1 MQLRFRCGCHLP
13 LHASP
18 LTSASRSFLHSRLHV
33 RVCSLPVPQPD
44 YLQQQQKKDTS
55 SSRSAATAATALNP
69 SAANALA
76 TAAAMGLL
84 RIPPGSGPIM
94 PFPFPMLNPQL
105 MLQILQNNPQANAT
119 LQAAAAAAAA
129 GQQQQQMMQQQL
141 QQQHHQQQVTT
152 HTRCTPLTRA
162 CNNLRSAVASP
173 LSLTPLLV
181 LLPAPL
187 PPLCW
192 CRSKHSL
199 APCVSDSG

>member
-1 MQLRFRCGCHLP
+1 MC
-13 LHASP
+13 
-18 LTSASRSFLHSRLHV
+18 T
-33 RVCSLPVPQPD
+33 CSLPVSQPD

-129 GQQQQQMMQQQL
+129 GQQQQQMMQQQQQL
-141 QQQHHQQQVTT
+141 QQQHHQQQVTAHMHGAEHGYVLVAT
-152 HTRCTPLTRA
+152 SGLLSRRARCRSLRCWSCCP
-162 CNNLRSAVASP
+162 LRSVAV
-173 LSLTPLLV
+173 LV
-181 LLPAPL
+181 
-187 PPLCW
+187 
-192 CRSKHSL
+192 
-199 APCVSDSG
+199 